1 MPFVQ
6 TSGARIYYEDAGHGP
21 PVLLIQGIGV
31 IGQGWQPQ
39 VRGLADRYRLI
50 LLDNRGIGASTI
62 EPGPAGAV
70 TLANMA
76 ADATAVLDALHV
88 ERAHVVGHSM
98 GGVIAQQLA
107 LTAPA
112 RVRSLSL
119 LCTVGRGQDAVRITP
134 EVLWRGLRMNL
145 GSKRSR
151 RRAFVELILPAAT
164 PDKSDKVD
172 YDQLAAELAPLFG
185 RDLAEHPPII
195 LKQVRAMAKHD
206 TSHRL
211 GELGS
216 IATLVVSAKED
227 RVTLAR
233 YGRALA
239 AAIPGARYVELPA
252 AGHGVPIKSPE
263 RINDLLAQHFA
274 AADAAAPAAPAAPA
288 GDPGAPSKH

>member
-6 TSGARIYYEDAGHGP
+6 TSGARIYYEEAGHGP

-50 LLDNRGIGASTI
+50 VFDNRGIGASTL
-62 EPGPAGAV
+62 EAGPAGAV
-70 TLANMA
+70 TLASMA
-76 ADATAVLDALHV
+76 ADAAAVLDALHV

-107 LTAPA
+107 LTAPG

-119 LCTVGRGQDAVRITP
+119 LCTVGCGRDAVRITP
-134 EVLWRGLRMNL
+134 EVLWRGLRMQI

-151 RRAFVELILPAAT
+151 RRAFVELILPAAAA
-164 PDKSDKVD
+164 DADVD
-172 YDQLAAELAPLFG
+172 YDQLAAELVPLFG

-195 LKQVRAMAKHD
+195 FTQMRAMSQHGAEP
-206 TSHRL
+206 RL
-211 GELGS
+211 AELGP
-216 IATLVVSAKED
+216 IATLVVSAEKD

-239 AAIPGARYVELPA
+239 AAIPGARYIELPA
-252 AGHGVPIKSPE
+252 VGHGLPITKPKLV
-263 RINDLLAQHFA
+263 NDLLAQHFA
-274 AADAAAPAAPAAPA
+274 TADGGSPAAPSGGA
-288 GDPGAPSKH
+288 GDSSAPPKH

>member
-6 TSGARIYYEDAGHGP
+6 TSGARIYYEEVGQGP

-50 LLDNRGIGASTI
+50 LFDNRGIGASTL
-62 EPGPAGAV
+62 EPGPDGAV

-76 ADATAVLDALHV
+76 ADAAAVLDALHV

-119 LCTVGRGQDAVRITP
+119 LCTVGRGRDAVRITP
-134 EVLWRGLRMNL
+134 EVLWRGLRMNF

-151 RRAFVELILPAAT
+151 RRAFVELILPAA
-164 PDKSDKVD
+164 PAAKVD
-172 YDQLAAELAPLFG
+172 YDELAEELAPLFG

-195 LKQVRAMAKHD
+195 LKQVRAMSRHD
-206 TSHRL
+206 TSDRL

-216 IATLVVSAKED
+216 IATLVVSAEGD

-239 AAIPGARYVELPA
+239 EAIPGARYIELPA

-274 AADAAAPAAPAAPA
+274 TADAGSPAAPPA
-288 GDPGAPSKH
+288 GAADSGAPPKH